1 MIPNLIL
8 ETPATPGG
16 RNPSF
21 NLRPGWWGQI
31 LLAIWLIAAVP
42 WLARGADAPNS
53 SVDPAKLTRS
63 VGLEIVSHT
72 VNADKSTSL
81 TFRWSE
87 KGEAHERTVVVNDQT
102 IVVFN
107 GKLKNFSELTDQDLH
122 AKAVATVGA
131 DGVTTILLRFGKNP
145 VPKKDLTPAQAAL
158 LASLTPPASAVSDA
172 ALEKRVAGLV
182 AALELTDPA
191 KQERVRAVLATD
203 LRAVRDAHNAGLQ
216 LDPAVHQ
223 NFIAGLQADLTPEQ
237 VELVKNKLTINKLP
251 ITHKVYQQILPT
263 LTPED
268 DRFILDNLTRAR
280 EACLDVKNVDEMT
293 PIFKQHKVE
302 IQNYL
307 NSHGYDWDKAYKA
320 FVDAQKAGA
329 AKAEASPAA
338 GAK

>member
-1 MIPNLIL
+1 M
-8 ETPATPGG
+8 
-16 RNPSF
+16 
-21 NLRPGWWGQI
+21 
-31 LLAIWLIAAVP
+31 IAAVP
-42 WLARGADAPNS
+42 LLARSADTQSPAT
-53 SVDPAKLTRS
+53 DPAKLTRS

-72 VNADKSTSL
+72 IKADKSTSL

-102 IVVFN
+102 IVVYN
-107 GKLKNFSELTDQDLH
+107 GKLKHFSELTDQDLQ

-158 LASLTPPASAVSDA
+158 LASLTPAASAVSDA
-172 ALEKRVAGLV
+172 ALEKRVTGLV

-216 LDPAVHQ
+216 LDPAMHQ

-237 VELVKNKLTINKLP
+237 VDLVKNKLTINKLP
-251 ITHKVYQQILPT
+251 ITYKVYQQILPN

-268 DRFILDNLTRAR
+268 DRFILDNLSQAR

-293 PIFKQHKVE
+293 PIFKKHKVE

-307 NSHGYDWDKAYKA
+307 NAHGYDWDKAYKT

-329 AKAEASPAA
+329 AKP
-338 GAK
+338 